1 MESNGAWYIA
11 FSVIFTIYAVDL
23 LFLFIVSLFATAVE
37 HFVPPLTTQANRD
50 ARRAAKQLGAAAG
63 GKAAKGG
70 RRSSKKAAA
79 AAAAAGAGAAGAAAT
94 KASSN
99 GSNGSADLA
108 IVVDG
113 TGKDSAADVDRYSH
127 LRELYGGEFP
137 KVLIQLPM
145 YNEDAHCD
153 LIIHR
158 CCKIQWPAHRLLVQ
172 VCDDSTRE
180 AVRKKVDGA
189 VIACLEQGHNVQLVR
204 RDNRSGFK
212 AGAMVDGMARVADQ
226 GFEYVA
232 IFDADF
238 EPPEDFLYST
248 VVHMMRDDNCAFVQT
263 RWTFT
268 NSNSLLTWAQKVG
281 LEFHF
286 AVEQRARSF
295 LGHFFNFNGTAGV
308 WRIKAIDDAGGW
320 ESDTVVE
327 DMDLS
332 LRVYL
337 KGWRSIY
344 LHDVKCPNELPST
357 LSAYKTQQFRW
368 LSGPMQIVRKS
379 FANIFFSK
387 DISLWG
393 KLNCYWFFCRY
404 FVFALVTLVALLA
417 SPIVMWLDPW
427 VWGFPTIFFLVSAN
441 VAVVVYLYFTLL
453 SYIFLLFS
461 VVLGYFKL
469 WAMISGILG
478 LKKSKSWKVTLK
490 FAADGTNGG
499 SWLRQYHKPYALELG
514 LFAYY
519 AVMLGFSIWYCI
531 WGLVA
536 YNSIMALSF
545 LVVSFGDYF
554 L

>member
-1 MESNGAWYIA
+1 MWWYIA
-11 FSVIFTIYAVDL
+11 FGIVFSIYAVDL
-23 LFLFIVSLFATAVE
+23 LFLFIASLFATVVE
-37 HFVPPLTTQANRD
+37 HFVPPISTA
-50 ARRAAKQLGAAAG
+50 ACRAAKSKQRLSAAKQQQAGIKAKGSDGGKGAIAAPAGAGKDLSIVVDTRGSG
-63 GKAAKGG
+63 GKA
-70 RRSSKKAAA
+70 
-79 AAAAAGAGAAGAAAT
+79 GAAPGLD
-94 KASSN
+94 KF
-99 GSNGSADLA
+99 GHLIDL
-108 IVVDG
+108 
-113 TGKDSAADVDRYSH
+113 YH
-127 LRELYGGEFP
+127 GEFP
-137 KVLIQLPM
+137 KVMIQLPM

-153 LIIHR
+153 LIIQR
-158 CCKIQWPAHRLLVQ
+158 CCKVMWPSHRILIQ

-180 AVRKKVDGA
+180 AVRKKVDAA
-189 VIACLEQGHNVQLVR
+189 VISALEQGHNVQLVR

-212 AGAMVDGMARVADQ
+212 AGAMVDGMKRVEDQ

-238 EPPEDFLYST
+238 EPPEDFFYQT
-248 VVHMMRDDNCAFVQT
+248 VIHMMRDDNLAFVQT

-337 KGWRSIY
+337 RGWRSIY
-344 LHDVKCPNELPST
+344 LHDVCCPNELPST

-379 FANIFFSK
+379 FANIFFCKEIGFFS
-387 DISLWG
+387 

-417 SPIVMWLDPW
+417 SPIVLWLDPW

-490 FAADGTNGG
+490 FAANDSNN
-499 SWLRQYHKPYALELG
+499 WLRSYHKPYTLELA

-519 AVMLGFSIWYCI
+519 GAMLGLSIWYEN

-536 YNSIMALSF
+536 YNAVMSMAF
-545 LVVSFGDYF
+545 LIVSFGDYF